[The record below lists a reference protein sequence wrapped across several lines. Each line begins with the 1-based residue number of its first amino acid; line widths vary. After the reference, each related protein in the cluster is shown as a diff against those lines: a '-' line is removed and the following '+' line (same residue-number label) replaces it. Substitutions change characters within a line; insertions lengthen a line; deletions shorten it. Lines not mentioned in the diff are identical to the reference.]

1 MLRLFLRVVFR
12 ICFRLKVFRPKLLPE
27 KGPAI
32 IMPNHVSFLDGALLY
47 AFLPERS
54 TFVINREIAVRF
66 NWALRFFRH
75 LQIDP
80 LNPFSLKEV
89 IKRINGG
96 EVVVIFPEGRITTTG
111 GLMKIYNGVGMI
123 SLRTGAPIVPVI
135 LRGPERTPFSRLE
148 NISKSWFPKIT
159 IHVFRAVTPK
169 IESGKSF
176 RQAKA
181 DCTQWLLR
189 VLQERFFESRQ
200 EVETE
205 ENLYNMLAQSA
216 RIHGMGRTILEDPT
230 GKMSYRKLLMSA
242 RILGN
247 VMKCKINGPTV
258 GILLPNSRAAV
269 VAIFAAAS
277 DGYMPAVLNFTI
289 GAETLRHSLK
299 IGNIQVLLTS
309 KKFIEKAGL
318 ASLIEELSEETR
330 ILFMEDLL
338 DDISWQ
344 DKAKA
349 AWEVAF
355 CYKSR
360 LSRMNQV
367 MLFTSGSESTPKGVI
382 LSHRSLLTNIHQI
395 SAVISYTAADRL
407 LNPLPIFHSFGLTVG
422 TLLPLLSGLYSYIY
436 PSPLHYRVIPEIV
449 YDKNITVLIGTPT
462 FMSGYA
468 RVAHPV
474 DFYSLRYALA
484 GGEKLQPEV
493 CQLWQDK
500 FGIRLLEG
508 YGATEAGPVL
518 AVNTPFFNKRG
529 SVGPLLPGI
538 KSRIAPVDGIEEGGS
553 LSVLGPN
560 LMLGYLRD
568 EIGFERLG
576 DWYDTGDVVSLD
588 PIEGVTIQ
596 ARLKRFAKISGEMVS
611 LDQVEGSVDL
621 LSSEKRHGIISK
633 PDARKGEKLVLYT
646 TDREMTTERLRA
658 FWRKQGLPMLSL
670 PSQILIEEK
679 LPMLVTGKV
688 DYRTLIAMNEKGKG
702 KSKKRRNST
711 VEQSIEENIS
721 VQAEEVSKLEEIAVS
736 ELSGDKIE
744 DITSANEVIAEPM
757 KSVAFGEA
765 ESELPAEV
773 EAISE
778 VPELEEYLEETELGS
793 EPEAVEV
800 FIEADESMASSV
812 FGEAESELPAEVEA
826 ISEAPELE
834 EYLEETELGSEPE
847 AVEVLAEVAEP
858 MEAEFELP
866 VAVEAISEVP
876 ELEEYLEKSELRSEP
891 EAVEVFIEAD
901 EPMESAVFGEVESEL
916 SVEVEAIS
924 EASELEEYLEET
936 ELGSEP
942 EAVEVFS
949 EADEPMESAVFGE
962 VESELSAEVEA
973 ISEAPELEEYLEE
986 TELGSEPEAVEV
998 FIEADE
1004 PMESAVF
1011 GEVES
1016 ELSAEVEAISEAPE
1030 LEEYL
1035 EETELGSEPEAVEVF
1050 IEADKPMESA
1060 VFEEAESELSAEV
1073 EPISEAPELEEVP
1086 KEGGLLDSVIEI
1098 PEFVRASVEEEES
1111 AEEQEEIGVLEEFL
1125 LAQQAKEVAAEKPK
1139 RRRRSTDKTPKVD
1152 KEDGQASLFD

>member
-47 AFLPERS
+47 AFLPEQS
-54 TFVINREIAVRF
+54 TFVINREIAIRF

-159 IHVFRAVTPK
+159 VHVFRAVTPK
-169 IESGKSF
+169 VEPGKSF

-181 DCTQWLLR
+181 ECTQWLLR

-205 ENLYNMLAQSA
+205 DNLYNMLAQAA
-216 RIHGMGRTILEDPT
+216 RTHGMGRTILEDPT

-247 VMKCKINGPTV
+247 VMKRKINGSTV

-289 GAETLRHSLK
+289 GAETLKHSLK

-318 ASLIEELSEETR
+318 TALIEELSEETR

-338 DDISWQ
+338 DGISWQ

-349 AWEVAF
+349 AWEVTF

-395 SAVISYTAADRL
+395 SSVISYTAADRL

-462 FMSGYA
+462 FMHGYA

-576 DWYDTGDVVSLD
+576 DWYDTGDVVSLH

-596 ARLKRFAKISGEMVS
+596 ARLKRFAKISGEMIS

-621 LSSEKRHGIISK
+621 LSPEKRHGIISK

-646 TDREMTTERLRA
+646 TDREMTAEKLRA

-670 PSQILIEEK
+670 PGQILIEEK
-679 LPMLVTGKV
+679 LPILATGKV
-688 DYRTLIAMNEKGKG
+688 DYRTLIAMNENGKR
-702 KSKKRRNST
+702 KSKKRRNSS
-711 VEQSIEENIS
+711 VEQVVEEIS
-721 VQAEEVSKLEEIAVS
+721 ELEEIAVS
-736 ELSGDKIE
+736 EFSGDQIE
-744 DITSANEVIAEPM
+744 EITPKNEMLPERIE
-757 KSVAFGEA
+757 SVNFEEIGI
-765 ESELPAEV
+765 ESV

-778 VPELEEYLEETELGS
+778 APELEESELES
-793 EPEAVEV
+793 EPKEVAAFMEATE
-800 FIEADESMASSV
+800 SSV
-812 FGEAESELPAEVEA
+812 VFEEAEFELPVAIEA

-834 EYLEETELGSEPE
+834 EYLEESELASEPE
-847 AVEVLAEVAEP
+847 E
-858 MEAEFELP
+858 
-866 VAVEAISEVP
+866 VEAF
-876 ELEEYLEKSELRSEP
+876 R
-891 EAVEVFIEAD
+891 EAD
-901 EPMESAVFGEVESEL
+901 ELM
-916 SVEVEAIS
+916 
-924 EASELEEYLEET
+924 
-936 ELGSEP
+936 EP
-942 EAVEVFS
+942 EVF
-949 EADEPMESAVFGE
+949 EDA
-962 VESELSAEVEA
+962 ESELSAEVEA
-973 ISEAPELEEYLEE
+973 ISEAPELEEYLDES
-986 TELGSEPEAVEV
+986 ELASEPEEVEAFRKTDELMEPAVFGNAESELSAEVEAINEAPELEEYLDESELENEPEEVEV
-998 FIEADE
+998 FREADE
-1004 PMESAVF
+1004 LVEPEVF
-1011 GEVES
+1011 ENAES

-1035 EETELGSEPEAVEVF
+1035 DESELASEPEEVEAF
-1050 IEADKPMESA
+1050 READELVEPA
-1060 VFEEAESELSAEV
+1060 VFGDAESELSAEV
-1073 EPISEAPELEEVP
+1073 EVIGETPELEEYLDESEFASEPEEVEAFRKTDELMEPAIFEDAESELSAEVEAISEAPELEEVP
-1086 KEGGLLDSVIEI
+1086 RKEGLLDSVIEI
-1098 PEFVRASVEEEES
+1098 PEFVRVPIEEEES

-1125 LAQQAKEVAAEKPK
+1125 LAQQAKEAAAEKPK
-1139 RRRRSTDKTPKVD
+1139 RRRRSTDKTSKVD

>member
-721 VQAEEVSKLEEIAVS
+721 VQAEEVSKLEEIAVL

-757 KSVAFGEA
+757 KSV
-765 ESELPAEV
+765 
-773 EAISE
+773 
-778 VPELEEYLEETELGS
+778 T
-793 EPEAVEV
+793 
-800 FIEADESMASSV
+800 

-834 EYLEETELGSEPE
+834 EYLEESELGSEPE

-916 SVEVEAIS
+916 SVEVEAIG
-924 EASELEEYLEET
+924 EAPELEEYLEES
-936 ELGSEP
+936 ELKSEPEAVEVFREADEPMESAVFGEVESELSAKVEPISEAPELEEYLEKSELRSEP

-962 VESELSAEVEA
+962 AESELSAEVEA
-973 ISEAPELEEYLEE
+973 ISEAPELEEY
-986 TELGSEPEAVEV
+986 
-998 FIEADE
+998 
-1004 PMESAVF
+1004 
-1011 GEVES
+1011 
-1016 ELSAEVEAISEAPE
+1016 
-1030 LEEYL
+1030 
-1035 EETELGSEPEAVEVF
+1035 
-1050 IEADKPMESA
+1050 
-1060 VFEEAESELSAEV
+1060 
-1073 EPISEAPELEEVP
+1073 LEEVP